1 MQGLRDA
8 HVWRGSHSTH
18 PSLLPSSIYLP
29 KLLPCPASHPQMSLL
44 CLVVLLPASPFHAL
58 PPSQRKNTRCFSGCL
73 LQRSSQQELTSFCFS
88 SCPAREGSGGGAA
101 PPHPGGSTKLSE
113 PKQASANTPTQERTS
128 PLGESSSQA
137 DDRWELA
144 ICVTE
149 VPRSQPRLTQLC
161 PQRHWDP
168 PWGTPGCPLAE
179 RLQAGASGQ
188 PVPPRCSRCSFS

>member
-1 MQGLRDA
+1 MLTCGGDLTA
-8 HVWRGSHSTH
+8 PIPPSSHH
-18 PSLLPSSIYLP
+18 PSTFPSTCLAQLVTHKCLSFAWSFCCLHP
-29 KLLPCPASHPQMSLL
+29 LSTPCPHHRGKTLVASRVASFNGLL
-44 CLVVLLPASPFHAL
+44 S
-58 PPSQRKNTRCFSGCL
+58 
-73 LQRSSQQELTSFCFS
+73 
-88 SCPAREGSGGGAA
+88 
-101 PPHPGGSTKLSE
+101 
-113 PKQASANTPTQERTS
+113 
-128 PLGESSSQA
+128 SSSQA

-188 PVPPRCSRCSFS
+188 PVPPRCSRCSFSCKETTPPTPLAHAPCSPGARFLGSESCCPPHHRVRQIGACPMPVH